1 MRWSSSRIS
10 PSSGQSRV
18 PSRCSSV
25 LFPEPDRPTM
35 LRNSPGTTSR
45 SRPRSTV
52 VTLASLRYVLCK
64 LMAVSMALFSDSYSP
79 LPSPPKGRGE
89 KKGSLKA
96 QGADRVEPGGTQ
108 RRQHAEQYRDHDG
121 AQVHQQHAR
130 RLDVGRD
137 AVEVVD
143 AAVENLLSRH
153 LGEELLD
160 LVDVV
165 GKGQSQRGPEG
176 GSNHAE
182 QEPVDQEDF
191 HHAAVG
197 SAQRFENADVARLL
211 DDDHREDRQDTEASH
226 GDDHE

>member
-1 MRWSSSRIS
+1 PRA
-10 PSSGQSRV
+10 GQADNAEELARDNLQV
-18 PSRCSSV
+18 EAAQHGRDVGV
-25 LFPEPDRPTM
+25 LAIRLVQVDGSQHGTL
-35 LRNSPGTTSR
+35 LR
-45 SRPRSTV
+45 
-52 VTLASLRYVLCK
+52 LL
-64 LMAVSMALFSDSYSP
+64 
-79 LPSPPKGRGE
+79 LPSPLGGRGE